1 MQKVEEIMK
10 LVKVFAFGT
19 AVALA
24 AMAFSGSAKSDWE
37 SKYDTSLPDLDDGN
51 WVETLHTDF
60 TTIKNMDELLAA
72 KWAPSPHGLRNVEYW
87 CPQMIEFTDQG
98 LVIHSE
104 RQEDHECDVCGV
116 SEGIF
121 TGGIE
126 TRVTG
131 ENARPLFTQAY
142 GYFEATVIVPR
153 GTGMWSAFWLQS
165 DYVGKV
171 GHQGKDGTEI
181 DVYESSFGR
190 QNPTQTGQA
199 LHYDAYDAPWYRSQG
214 SVADVG
220 YNLYDGQE
228 HTYALKWTPEAYV
241 FYVDGKAV
249 WASDYGGVSTVPECL
264 RLTVEIRP
272 DKVGPYAQ
280 DLGPFENH
288 SDGTNDF
295 IIKDVKV
302 YQNNG
307 YVASVKSDEDY
318 KDLEKTFIGLIAAA
332 SAAGAA
338 ALITGA
344 VFTVKAIRRRK
355 TKNK

>member
-1 MQKVEEIMK
+1 MK
-10 LVKVFAFGT
+10 WIRTCALCSA
-19 AVALA
+19 AVLA
-24 AMAFSGSAKSDWE
+24 AAAFLGSAKSNWE
-37 SKYDTSLPDLDDGN
+37 TKYDTALPDLDDGS

-104 RQEDHECDVCGV
+104 RQENHQCEVCGV

-126 TRVTG
+126 TRTTG
-131 ENARPLFTQAY
+131 ENPEKLFEQAY

-190 QNPTQTGQA
+190 ENPTQTGQA
-199 LHYDAYDAPWYRSQG
+199 LHYDAYDVPWYRSKG

-228 HTYALKWTPEAYV
+228 HTYALKWTPE
-241 FYVDGKAV
+241 
-249 WASDYGGVSTVPECL
+249 E
-264 RLTVEIRP
+264 
-272 DKVGPYAQ
+272 
-280 DLGPFENH
+280 
-288 SDGTNDF
+288 
-295 IIKDVKV
+295 
-302 YQNNG
+302 
-307 YVASVKSDEDY
+307 
-318 KDLEKTFIGLIAAA
+318 
-332 SAAGAA
+332 
-338 ALITGA
+338 
-344 VFTVKAIRRRK
+344 
-355 TKNK
+355 